1 MVEGRTSELHGGWAM
16 EGYGGRGAGFGEEN
30 GMHGGV
36 EMEMGVGC
44 FL

>member
-1 MVEGRTSELHGGWAM
+1 V

-30 GMHGGV
+30 GMHCGV

>member
-1 MVEGRTSELHGGWAM
+1 MV

-30 GMHGGV
+30 RMRGGV
-36 EMEMGVGC
+36 EMEMRIGS

>member
-1 MVEGRTSELHGGWAM
+1 V
-16 EGYGGRGAGFGEEN
+16 EGYGGRGVGFGEEN

-36 EMEMGVGC
+36 EMEMGIGC